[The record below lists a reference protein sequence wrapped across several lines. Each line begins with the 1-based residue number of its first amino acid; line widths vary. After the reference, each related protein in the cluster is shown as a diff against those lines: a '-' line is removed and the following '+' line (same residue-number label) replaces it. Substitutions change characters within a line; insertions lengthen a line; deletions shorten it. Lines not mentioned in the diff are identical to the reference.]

1 MAYKKVVLGTDGSAF
16 ALSAERVAA
25 GIAAMNK
32 AKLLIVQATE
42 SAPNEAVLRQA
53 AERAEAAGIK
63 AETMVQYGGA
73 ADVLIEVADVQDA
86 DLIVLGSRA
95 LSERQEILG
104 SASRKV
110 AHNAPCDLLLV
121 RQRDADAMY
130 GEGDGTGATS
140 PYHQVLIATD
150 GSSTADRASRKGF
163 DLAKK
168 LHASVTLVF
177 VGHPKTGELVLE
189 DTVASIGEG
198 VDAKL
203 HVMEGDPAEQI
214 IAAAEMDSVDL
225 LIVGNKGIAG
235 MKGTLLG
242 SIPQKVSEYAPCD
255 VLIARTVTQSLD
267 ELKKNEGGI
276 VSSGGRKVAVYRDK
290 KGNTVALSSKCTHMG
305 CTVGWNAREKTWDC
319 PCHGSRYAAT
329 GEVINGPA
337 TKPLEK
343 TDL

>member
-1 MAYKKVVLGTDGSAF
+1 MAYKKIALGTDGSSF
-16 ALSAERVAA
+16 ARSAERVAA
-25 GIAAMNK
+25 GIAAMCK

-42 SAPNEAVLRQA
+42 STPNETVLRDA
-53 AERAEAAGIK
+53 ADRAAAAGIT
-63 AETMVQYGGA
+63 AETIVEYGGA
-73 ADVLIEVADVQDA
+73 ADVMIELADRKDA

-104 SASRKV
+104 SASRKI

-121 RQRDADAMY
+121 RQRDEDELY
-130 GEGDGTGATS
+130 GDGDGSGDSS

-163 DLAKK
+163 DLASK
-168 LHASVTLVF
+168 LKAAVTLVF

-198 VDAKL
+198 VDAKI
-203 HVMEGDPAEQI
+203 HVMEGDPADQI
-214 IAAAEMDSVDL
+214 IAAAETDHVDL

-235 MKGTLLG
+235 VKGTLLG

-290 KGNTVALSSKCTHMG
+290 KGNTVALNPKCTHMG
-305 CTVGWNAREKTWDC
+305 CTVGWNPAQKTWDC
-319 PCHGSRYAAT
+319 PCHGSRYAPT

-337 TKPLEK
+337 QKPLER

>member
-1 MAYKKVVLGTDGSAF
+1 MAYKKVVLGTDGSSF
-16 ALSAERVAA
+16 ARSAERVAA

-42 SAPNEAVLRQA
+42 SAPNQQVLREA
-53 AERAEAAGIK
+53 AERADASGIK
-63 AETMVQYGGA
+63 AETMVEYGGA
-73 ADVLIEVADVQDA
+73 ADVLIEVADRNDA

-121 RQRDADAMY
+121 RQRDADATY
-130 GEGDGTGATS
+130 GEGDGTGASS

-198 VDAKL
+198 IDAKL

>member
-1 MAYKKVVLGTDGSAF
+1 MAYKRIVLGTDGSAF
-16 ALSAERVAA
+16 AMSAERIAA
-25 GIAAMNK
+25 GLASSCGS
-32 AKLLIVQATE
+32 KLLIVQATE
-42 SAPNEAVLRQA
+42 GTPDDSVLRGA
-53 AERAEAAGIK
+53 AARAEAVGVE
-63 AETMVQYGGA
+63 AETAVEYGGA
-73 ADVLIEVADVQDA
+73 ADVLIEIADRREA

-95 LSERQEILG
+95 LSDRQEILG

-121 RQRDADAMY
+121 RQRGADQAY
-130 GEGDGTGATS
+130 GGATGSDEGS
-140 PYHQVLIATD
+140 PYRQVLIATD

-163 DLAKK
+163 DLASK
-168 LHASVTLVF
+168 LKAAVTLVF

-189 DTVASIGEG
+189 DTVASIGG
-198 VDAKL
+198 GLDAKL

-214 IAAAEMDSVDL
+214 IAAAEMDGVDL

-235 MKGTLLG
+235 VKGTLLG
-242 SIPQKVSEYAPCD
+242 SIPQKISEYAPCD
-255 VLIARTVTQSLD
+255 VLIARTVTQMLS
-267 ELKKNEGGI
+267 ELKKGEGGI
-276 VSSGGRKVAVYRDK
+276 VTSGNRKVAAYRDK
-290 KGNTVALSSKCTHMG
+290 KGNVISLSAKCTHMG
-305 CTVGWNAREKTWDC
+305 CTVGWNSATKTWDC

>member
-1 MAYKKVVLGTDGSAF
+1 MAYKKVVLGTDGSSF
-16 ALSAERVAA
+16 ARSAERVAA

-32 AKLLIVQATE
+32 AKLLIVEATE
-42 SAPNEAVLRQA
+42 SAPNQQVLREA
-53 AERAEAAGIK
+53 AERADAAGVT
-63 AETMVQYGGA
+63 ADTMVEYGGA
-73 ADVLIEVADVQDA
+73 ADVLIEVADRNDA

-121 RQRDADAMY
+121 RQRDADATY
-130 GEGDGTGATS
+130 GEGDGTGASS
-140 PYHQVLIATD
+140 PYRQVLIATD

-203 HVMEGDPAEQI
+203 HVMEGDPADQI
-214 IAAAEMDSVDL
+214 IAAAEMDHVDL

-235 MKGTLLG
+235 VKGTLLG

-267 ELKKNEGGI
+267 EVKKNEGGI
-276 VSSGGRKVAVYRDK
+276 VSSGGRKVAIYRDK
-290 KGNTVALSSKCTHMG
+290 KGNVVALNPKCTHMG
-305 CTVGWNAREKTWDC
+305 CTVGWNAGQKTWDC
-319 PCHGSRYAAT
+319 PCHGSRYAPT
-329 GEVINGPA
+329 GEVVNGPA

>member
-1 MAYKKVVLGTDGSAF
+1 MAYKKVVLGTDGSSF
-16 ALSAERVAA
+16 ARSAERVAA
-25 GIAAMNK
+25 GLAQMCK

-42 SAPNEAVLRQA
+42 SAPNQQVLREA
-53 AERAEAAGIK
+53 AERADAAGIK
-63 AETMVQYGGA
+63 AETMVEYGGA
-73 ADVLIEVADVQDA
+73 ADVLIELADRNDA

-104 SASRKV
+104 SASRKI

-121 RQRDADAMY
+121 RQRDADELY
-130 GEGDGTGATS
+130 GDGDGTGASS

-163 DLAKK
+163 DLASK
-168 LHASVTLVF
+168 LKAAVTLVF
-177 VGHPKTGELVLE
+177 VGHPKTGDLVLE

-203 HVMEGDPAEQI
+203 HVMDGDPAEQI
-214 IAAAEMDSVDL
+214 IAAAEMDHVDL

-235 MKGTLLG
+235 VKGTLLG

-267 ELKKNEGGI
+267 ELRKNEGGI

-290 KGNTVALSSKCTHMG
+290 KGKTIALNPKCTHMG
-305 CTVGWNAREKTWDC
+305 CTVGWNSATKTWDC
-319 PCHGSRYAAT
+319 PCHGSRYAPT
-329 GEVINGPA
+329 GEVITGPA

>member
-1 MAYKKVVLGTDGSAF
+1 MAYKHIVLGTDGSPF

-25 GIAAMNK
+25 ELAETCG

-42 SAPNEAVLRQA
+42 GTPNEAVLSQA
-53 AERAEAAGIK
+53 AQRAAAVGVE
-63 AETMVQYGGA
+63 AETMVEYGGA
-73 ADVLIEVADVQDA
+73 ADVLIEIADRREA
-86 DLIVLGSRA
+86 DLIILGSRA

-121 RQRDADAMY
+121 RERGGDQAFGGPSGS
-130 GEGDGTGATS
+130 GEGS

-163 DLAKK
+163 DLASRLK
-168 LHASVTLVF
+168 ASVTLVF

-189 DTVASIGEG
+189 DTVASIGSG

-214 IAAAEMDSVDL
+214 IAAAEMDAVDL

-235 MKGTLLG
+235 VKGMLLG
-242 SIPQKVSEYAPCD
+242 SVPQKISEYAPCD
-255 VLIARTVTQSLD
+255 VLIARTVTQMLS
-267 ELKKNEGGI
+267 ELKKGEGGI
-276 VSSGGRKVAVYRDK
+276 VTSGNRKVAAYRDK
-290 KGNTVALSSKCTHMG
+290 KGNVVALSAKCTHMG
-305 CTVGWNAREKTWDC
+305 CTVGWNSATKTWNC
-319 PCHGSRYAAT
+319 PCHGSRYAPT
-329 GEVINGPA
+329 GEVIQGPA
-337 TKPLEK
+337 AKPLEK

>member
-1 MAYKKVVLGTDGSAF
+1 MAYMQIVLGTDGSAF

-25 GIAAMNK
+25 RLAGTCG

-42 SAPNEAVLRQA
+42 GTPDEAVLGQA
-53 AERAEAAGIK
+53 AQRAAAVGVE
-63 AETMVQYGGA
+63 AETAVEYGGA
-73 ADVLIEVADVQDA
+73 ADVLIEIADRREA

-95 LSERQEILG
+95 LSERSEILG

-121 RQRDADAMY
+121 RERASGEAFAGSDGS
-130 GEGDGTGATS
+130 GEGS

-163 DLAKK
+163 DLASRLK
-168 LHASVTLVF
+168 AAVTLVF

-189 DTVASIGEG
+189 DTVASIGSG

-203 HVMEGDPAEQI
+203 HVMQGDPAEQI
-214 IAAAEMDSVDL
+214 IAAAEADGVDL

-235 MKGTLLG
+235 VKGMLLG
-242 SIPQKVSEYAPCD
+242 SVPQKISEYAPCD
-255 VLIARTVTQSLD
+255 VLIARTVTQMLS
-267 ELKKNEGGI
+267 ELKKGEGGI
-276 VSSGGRKVAVYRDK
+276 VTSGNRKVAAYRDK
-290 KGNTVALSSKCTHMG
+290 KGNVVALSAKCTHMG
-305 CTVGWNAREKTWDC
+305 CTVGWNSATKTWDC
-319 PCHGSRYAAT
+319 PCHGSRYT
-329 GEVINGPA
+329 PSGEVIQGPA
-337 TKPLEK
+337 AKPLEK